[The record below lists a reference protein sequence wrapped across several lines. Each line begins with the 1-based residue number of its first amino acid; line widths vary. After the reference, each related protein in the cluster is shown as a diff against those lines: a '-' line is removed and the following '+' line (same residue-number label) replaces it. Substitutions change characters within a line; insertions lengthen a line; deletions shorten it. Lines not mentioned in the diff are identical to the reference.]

1 MALTPEIA
9 ALNPS
14 RRDLYRFRKELMEAR
29 FSGVRSLRDAS
40 GEEIVYRSDSELKAA
55 LTAINQEIAA
65 ANRRPANTIM
75 FNTSKGI

>member
-14 RRDLYRFRKELMEAR
+14 LKDLYRYRRDLMEAR
-29 FSGVRSLRDAS
+29 FSGVRSLRDTN

-55 LTAINQEIAA
+55 LTAINQEIAVA
-65 ANRRPANTIM
+65 TKRPANTIV

>member
-14 RRDLYRFRKELMEAR
+14 LKDLYRFRKELMDAR
-29 FSGVRSLRDAS
+29 FSGVRSLRDAN

-65 ANRRPANTIM
+65 ASKRPANTIV